1 MKRILV
7 RFVIETGEDEFVE
20 SFTME
25 FGDSSSI
32 NAVNAATASTGYY
45 ELHGRRLQGPPSR
58 KGIYIRGNKKIIY

>member
-32 NAVNAATASTGYY
+32 NAATASTGYY